1 MLDPDPDETNA
12 DPQPWFGRTQIGLG
26 KGQFGREQLGQA
38 PIGQGST
45 VQLGQAQLGASSA
58 TKGILD

>member
-1 MLDPDPDETNA
+1 M
-12 DPQPWFGRTQIGLG
+12 QFGRTQTGLR

-45 VQLGQAQLGASSA
+45 VQLGQAQLGTSTAS
-58 TKGILD
+58 KGILD